1 MEEPHTILDAELI
14 SNSKKGDKEAFGLL
28 YERYAGSL
36 FRYIYAHLDS
46 RQDAEDLTE
55 EVFWIVWQMI
65 KSYNDQGYPFQAFL
79 FKIGKN
85 KLIDHYRRKKT
96 FGNIYEFLKDELAVD
111 PEKAYEENL
120 NHSELHFILSK
131 LNKDYR
137 EVLILRFLNGMSP
150 LEVSSLMN
158 RSEEAIRVLQHRALK
173 ATRKLLSNGDQH
185 G

>member
-1 MEEPHTILDAELI
+1 MEEPHSIQDAELI
-14 SNSKKGDKEAFGLL
+14 SNSKRGDKEAFGLL

-85 KLIDHYRRKKT
+85 KLIDHYRRRKT
-96 FGNIYEFLKDELAVD
+96 VGNISDFLKDEFAAD
-111 PEKAYEENL
+111 PEMTYEQNMD
-120 NHSELHFILSK
+120 HTELQFILAK
-131 LNKDYR
+131 LSKDYR
-137 EVLILRFLNGMSP
+137 EVLILRFLNGLSP
-150 LEVSSLMN
+150 QEVSSVMH

-173 ATRKLLSNGDQH
+173 ATRKLLSNGDRH
-185 G
+185 E